1 MDESSRHTRRHPR
14 VEVGFPVVLVC
25 SHMGKFRVEQAT
37 ARDLS
42 PGGMGIHT
50 DARLRSEQ
58 PVSVEFT
65 LPLGSIT
72 LKVEAHIRHELD
84 GRYGLQFMYLTN
96 EQAQLLQRMVN

>member
-1 MDESSRHTRRHPR
+1 MDDTSRPARQSPR

-42 PGGMGIHT
+42 AGGMGIHT

-65 LPLGSIT
+65 LPLGSIP
-72 LKVEAHIRHELD
+72 LKVEAHIRHHID
-84 GRYGLQFMYLTN
+84 GRYGLQFMYLTH
-96 EQAQLLQRMVN
+96 EQAHLLQRMVN

>member
-1 MDESSRHTRRHPR
+1 MDATSRPVRQSAR

-42 PGGMGIHT
+42 AGGMGIHT

-65 LPLGSIT
+65 LPLGSIP
-72 LKVEAHIRHELD
+72 LKVEAHIRHHID
-84 GRYGLQFMYLTN
+84 GRYGLQFMYLTH

>member
-1 MDESSRHTRRHPR
+1 MDDTSRIVRQHPR

-37 ARDLS
+37 AHDLS
-42 PGGMGIHT
+42 PGGMGIKT

-65 LPLGSIT
+65 LPLGSIP
-72 LKVEAHIRHELD
+72 LKVEAHIRHHLD

-96 EQAQLLQRMVN
+96 EQAQLLKRMVN

>member
-1 MDESSRHTRRHPR
+1 MDESSRSARQHPR

-65 LPLGSIT
+65 LPLNSIP
-72 LKVEAHIRHELD
+72 LKVEAHIRHHID
-84 GRYGLQFMYLTN
+84 GRYGLEFMYLTH